1 MRVFLLLLALL
12 APAQAAE
19 LKLATW
25 NIAWATLRGAD
36 DRAVPRDVP
45 RRSEADWAL
54 LRQYAARLEA
64 DIIAFQEIDGP
75 EAGRKIFDERAYTLV
90 FPAEN
95 DIQRAGFAIR
105 RGLRVTQNADLAGL
119 DLRPQARY
127 SLRRGTDVTVEA
139 GGAPLR
145 LLSIHLNAGCRE
157 EALSSSQQCESL
169 AQQADILAEWITAR
183 QREGVA
189 FAILGDFNRRFMPTG
204 DEFAARLSQAA
215 PLTRATEGYSNPCF
229 ANDARGGRPFI
240 DHILLGGAARGWLIN
255 NSMRVMVYAERDA
268 RARERLSDHCPVSVR
283 IRTP

>member
-19 LKLATW
+19 FKLATW
-25 NIAWATLRGAD
+25 NIAWATLRAPD

-64 DIIAFQEIDGP
+64 DIIAFQEVDGP

-105 RGLRVTQNADLAGL
+105 RSLRVTQNADLAGL

-127 SLRRGTDVTVEA
+127 SLRRGTDVTVEVA
-139 GGAPLR
+139 GTPLR

-157 EALSSSQQCESL
+157 EALSSSPQCDSL
-169 AQQADILAEWITAR
+169 AQQSDILAGWIAAR

-189 FAILGDFNRRFMPTG
+189 FAILGDFNRRFMSAG
-204 DEFAARLSQAA
+204 DEFAARLNQAA

-229 ANDARGGRPFI
+229 ADARGGRPFI

>member
-19 LKLATW
+19 FKLATW
-25 NIAWATLRGAD
+25 NIAWATLRGPD

-64 DIIAFQEIDGP
+64 DIIAFQEVDGP
-75 EAGRKIFDERAYTLV
+75 EAGQKIFDERAYTLV

-105 RGLRVTQNADLAGL
+105 RSLRVTQNADLAGL

-127 SLRRGTDVTVEA
+127 SLRRGTDVTVEVA
-139 GGAPLR
+139 GTPLR

-157 EALSSSQQCESL
+157 ETLSSSQQCDSL
-169 AQQADILAEWITAR
+169 AQQSNILAEWIAAR

-189 FAILGDFNRRFMPTG
+189 FAILGDFNRRFMPSG
-204 DEFAARLSQAA
+204 DEFAERLNQAA
-215 PLTRATEGYSNPCF
+215 PLARATEGYSNPCF
-229 ANDARGGRPFI
+229 ADARGGRPFI

>member
-12 APAQAAE
+12 LPAQAAE

-36 DRAVPRDVP
+36 DRDMPRDVTP
-45 RRSEADWAL
+45 RREADWAL

-75 EAGRKIFDERAYTLV
+75 EAARRIFDERTYAFV
-90 FPAEN
+90 FPDEN

-105 RGLRVTQNADLAGL
+105 RTLRFTQNPDLAAL
-119 DLRPQARY
+119 DLRPQARF

-139 GGAPLR
+139 GATRLR

-157 EALSSSQQCESL
+157 GGLEASQECAGL
-169 AQQADILAEWITAR
+169 ARQAEILAGWGAAR

-189 FAILGDFNRRFMPTG
+189 FAIMGDFNRRIMPG
-204 DEFAARLSQAA
+204 RDEFVARLNQAG
-215 PLTRATEGYSNPCF
+215 PLTRATEGYANPCF
-229 ANDARGGRPFI
+229 SDARGGRPFI
-240 DHILLGGAARGWLIN
+240 DHMFLGGPARGWLIS
-255 NSMRVMVYAERDA
+255 NSLRVMVYAERDA
-268 RARERLSDHCPVSVR
+268 SARERLSDHCPVS
-283 IRTP
+283 IRLRLP

>member
-12 APAQAAE
+12 TPAQAADI
-19 LKLATW
+19 KLATW

-54 LRQYAARLEA
+54 LRQYADRLEA

-75 EAGRKIFDERAYTLV
+75 EAARKIFDERAYTLV

-127 SLRRGTDVTVEA
+127 SLRRGTDVTVETGA
-139 GGAPLR
+139 APLR

-157 EALSSSQQCESL
+157 EALASSQQCESL
-169 AQQADILAEWITAR
+169 AQQADILAQWITAR

-189 FAILGDFNRRFMPTG
+189 FAILGDFNRRIMPTG
-204 DEFAARLSQAA
+204 DEFAERLHRAA

-229 ANDARGGRPFI
+229 AADARGGRPFI
-240 DHILLGGAARGWLIN
+240 DHIFLGGAARGWLIN

-268 RARERLSDHCPVSVR
+268 HARERLSDHCPVSVR